1 MFTFSRGFEAA
12 TLKIPNK
19 DSTAYNGAGAGAG
32 AGGGAANPSLNA
44 STSNN
49 STMTSA
55 SSASNTSAASSN
67 ERDRERR
74 GTLIG
79 GAPGGAGSAY
89 GGASDPYNLVTVN
102 SGGVVVDS
110 RDLPGG
116 TQTSAVWPS
125 SLSASTELVPP
136 PPNATGSQL
145 PTSASASSVT
155 TQQGQAQNQNQ
166 TPRKQIIGFAK
177 FATRADALHAR
188 DVLQSKRVD
197 IEKAAVLKAEMA
209 KKNLHTKRGVGPGGA
224 GAGPAGP
231 GGSGPG
237 NGVGIGSG
245 SGAGAGASVST
256 RDGSGMLFRF
266 LSWYGVI
273 GADELCWFM
282 MI

>member
-1 MFTFSRGFEAA
+1 MSRPFSFILRGSRSRNDHRNDDLRPSTTGKQEREFQNMFTFSRGFEAA

-19 DSTAYNGAGAGAG
+19 DSTAYNGASAPTSS
-32 AGGGAANPSLNA
+32 GAANPSLNA

-49 STMTSA
+49 STMTSTSA

-79 GAPGGAGSAY
+79 GSAAGGAGSGY

-136 PPNATGSQL
+136 QPNSATSTQPQPIPTLAQVQASQ
-145 PTSASASSVT
+145 A
-155 TQQGQAQNQNQ
+155 
-166 TPRKQIIGFAK
+166 PRKQIIGFAK

-209 KKNLHTKRGVGPGGA
+209 KKNLHTKRGVGPGGGPGTGA
-224 GAGPAGP
+224 GAGPTA
-231 GGSGPG
+231 S
-237 NGVGIGSG
+237 
-245 SGAGAGASVST
+245 ASVGT
-256 RDGSGMLFRF
+256 RDGSGKL
-266 LSWYGVI
+266 LS
-273 GADELCWFM
+273 
-282 MI
+282 